1 MNYAYL
7 RVETDDIE
15 PDDITAILGRPP
27 DSSRQRGSP
36 RSNGKGVYDFHS
48 WRLDLVV
55 PGPGHFGTEE
65 LPNAI
70 AGLGV
75 DVAAGCRS
83 LRQRGADITLQVVQ
97 EVRSEVD
104 TQATGLH
111 LTHDAIAWLAMA
123 GAELDIDQYFFADG
137 AAE

>member
-15 PDDITAILGRPP
+15 PDDITAILGRPRTAV
-27 DSSRQRGSP
+27 DSVAHLGD
-36 RSNGKGVYDFHS
+36 GMGVYDFYT

-65 LPNAI
+65 QPNAI

-83 LRQRGADITLQVVQ
+83 LRHRGADITLQVVQ
-97 EVRSEVD
+97 EVRGEVD
-104 TQATGLH
+104 IQATGLH
-111 LTHDAIAWLAMA
+111 LTHDAIAWLAAA
-123 GAELDIDQYFFADG
+123 GAELDIDQYFFAEG
-137 AAE
+137 AAD